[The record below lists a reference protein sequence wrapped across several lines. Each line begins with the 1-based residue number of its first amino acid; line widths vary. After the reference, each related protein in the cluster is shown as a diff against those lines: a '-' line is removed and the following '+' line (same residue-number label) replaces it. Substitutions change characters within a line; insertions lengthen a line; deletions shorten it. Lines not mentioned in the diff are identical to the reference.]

1 MGYLSSISLALVVLM
16 ALVACSSTDIEA
28 TVEARL
34 GQERAI
40 EAAVEARVKEEKA
53 SQPTPTPLRQRR
65 SG

>member
-1 MGYLSSISLALVVLM
+1 MRYLSSISLALVVLM
-16 ALVACSSTDIEA
+16 ALACSSTDIEA